1 MSWVLPLKKTVLLS
15 QKCLV
20 EEIKK
25 CVLSEVRVQ
34 VGMEKFCLTWKA
46 RIFCMTFIHQ
56 MHIEYVLCARQC
68 SGGSDGAPTR
78 TEIPT
83 LLGLHCCVHVRVCI
97 CVCVC
102 WGDIQHTEW
111 WQSEFV
117 FFFFL
122 PRSFLHSWIHSG
134 RQNFKCS
141 LQLIWVFKVH
151 KELFKLQSLKCVY
164 VHTYNSHKD

>member
-1 MSWVLPLKKTVLLS
+1 MLPLKKMVLLS

-46 RIFCMTFIHQ
+46 RSFYITFIHQ
-56 MHIEYVLCARQC
+56 IHIEYVLCARQC
-68 SGGSDGAPTR
+68 SGGGVGAPTR
-78 TEIPT
+78 TEIPA
-83 LLGLHCCVHVRVCI
+83 LLGLHRCVHVRV

-111 WQSEFV
+111 WQSEL

-122 PRSFLHSWIHSG
+122 LKSFLHSWIHSG
-134 RQNFKCS
+134 RQNFKCR
-141 LQLIWVFKVH
+141 LWLI
-151 KELFKLQSLKCVY
+151 
-164 VHTYNSHKD
+164 

>member
-1 MSWVLPLKKTVLLS
+1 MVLLS

-46 RIFCMTFIHQ
+46 RIFCITVIHQ
-56 MHIEYVLCARQC
+56 IHIEYVLCARQC
-68 SGGSDGAPTR
+68 SGGGDGAPTR
-78 TEIPT
+78 TEIPA
-83 LLGLHCCVHVRVCI
+83 LLGLHCCVHVHVCI

-102 WGDIQHTEW
+102 WGTYNTQNGGS
-111 WQSEFV
+111 QSC

-141 LQLIWVFKVH
+141 LQLI
-151 KELFKLQSLKCVY
+151 
-164 VHTYNSHKD
+164 